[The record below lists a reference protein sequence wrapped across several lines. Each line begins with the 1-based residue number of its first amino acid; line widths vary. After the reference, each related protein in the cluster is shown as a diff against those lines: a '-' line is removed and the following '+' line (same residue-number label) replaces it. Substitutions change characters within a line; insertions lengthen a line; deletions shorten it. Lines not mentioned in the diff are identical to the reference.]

1 SWEGEELPFDLL
13 VVVPPNEGE
22 PIYEDL
28 QIADPTNFVIADKH
42 KLVVEKYPN
51 VFAIGDCANYPTSKT
66 ASGARKQ
73 AEVLA
78 NNLVAMIRG
87 KEPKYQYTGHIICP
101 IITRF
106 GKALFA
112 EFDYEKSIS
121 PAEEMWSNWVLKI
134 YMLRPLY
141 WSYMLKGLI

>member
-1 SWEGEELPFDLL
+1 M
-13 VVVPPNEGE
+13 
-22 PIYEDL
+22 
-28 QIADPTNFVIADKH
+28 
-42 KLVVEKYPN
+42 
-51 VFAIGDCANYPTSKT
+51 IGDCANYPTSKT

-78 NNLVAMIRG
+78 NNLVAIIRG
-87 KEPKYQYTGHIICP
+87 KEPKYKYTGHIICP

-106 GKALFA
+106 GKAMFA

-121 PAEEMWSNWVLKI
+121 PAEEMWSNWLIKV

-141 WSYMLKGLI
+141 WSYMLRGLL